1 MVHSDADLTWR
12 LSLSLADGGRGEN
25 GPSHYIS
32 SGMSVWEKNPCRCYN
47 CCAPCKPLTSCIN
60 VMQLTLSGMP
70 STVLDR
76 LRAGEVIIGDGSYV
90 FTLER
95 RGYVQAGEL

>member
-32 SGMSVWEKNPCRCYN
+32 SGMSVWEKVLVVALIAVPHANP
-47 CCAPCKPLTSCIN
+47 
-60 VMQLTLSGMP
+60 
-70 STVLDR
+70 
-76 LRAGEVIIGDGSYV
+76 
-90 FTLER
+90 
-95 RGYVQAGEL
+95 